1 MRRFLE
7 APRLS
12 VVAVAFLV
20 PMLVVAGAAMG
31 DPPAGASIDGI
42 RCDRVESSVFH
53 IHQHLAIYDRGK
65 PVAIPSD
72 VGRPVLGNC
81 LYWLH
86 THIADGIIHIESPVI
101 RPFHLGAFFNV
112 WGEPLSATRIG
123 PVKVSKGSLRA
134 YVNGR
139 QYAGD
144 LRKIE
149 LTQQADIVLEA
160 GPPYPKPSP
169 FTGWK
174 GQ

>member
-1 MRRFLE
+1 MRRLFE

-12 VVAVAFLV
+12 AVTVAFLV
-20 PMLVVAGAAMG
+20 PMLLVAGAALG

-53 IHQHLAIYDRGK
+53 IHQHLAIYDRGS

-86 THIADGIIHIESPVI
+86 THVADGIIHVESPVV
-101 RPFHLGAFFNV
+101 RTFHLGDFFNV
-112 WGEPLSATRIG
+112 WGQPLSATRIG
-123 PVKVSKGSLRA
+123 PVKVPKGKLRV
-134 YVNGR
+134 YLDGR
-139 QYAGD
+139 PYTGD
-144 LRKIE
+144 PRKIE
-149 LTQQADIVLEA
+149 LTEHLDIVLEA

-169 FTGWK
+169 FTDWK

>member
-1 MRRFLE
+1 MRRTLE

-12 VVAVAFLV
+12 AVAVAFLV

-42 RCDRVESSVFH
+42 RCDRAESANFH

-65 PVAIPSD
+65 PVAIPND

-86 THIADGIIHIESPVI
+86 THTSDGIIHVESPVV
-101 RPFHLGAFFNV
+101 RAFHLGDFFNV

-123 PVKVSKGSLRA
+123 PLKVPKGKLRI
-134 YVNGR
+134 YLDGR
-139 QYAGD
+139 PYAGD
-144 LRKIE
+144 PRTIE
-149 LTQQADIVLEA
+149 LTQHADIVLEA

-169 FTGWK
+169 FSDWK